1 MLVRYNSSAPLQ
13 YISLSDN
20 NNLVKAMEDL
30 ELLVINLSLEEMQ
43 TMNAKYSKEDKNVF
57 ANSYKA
63 ALR

>member
-1 MLVRYNSSAPLQ
+1 
-13 YISLSDN
+13 
-20 NNLVKAMEDL
+20 MEDL